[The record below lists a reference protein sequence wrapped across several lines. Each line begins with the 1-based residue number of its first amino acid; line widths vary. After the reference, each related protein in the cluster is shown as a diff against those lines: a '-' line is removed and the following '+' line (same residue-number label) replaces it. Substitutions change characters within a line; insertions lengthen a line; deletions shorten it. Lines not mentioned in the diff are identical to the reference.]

1 MEKAMKKAEEIASF
15 NQGTVEALMKSSQI
29 WTTGVQ
35 GLSKHLAATA
45 QTQMEE
51 TMSAFKALT
60 ALRSLKDV
68 MDMQA
73 SFARASVE
81 KAMTETGKLTDAT
94 FKLAEE
100 TLAPLT
106 ARVTVAVETFSKAA

>member
-1 MEKAMKKAEEIASF
+1 
-15 NQGTVEALMKSSQI
+15 
-29 WTTGVQ
+29 VQ